1 MRKTVSEMVDN
12 WNDRR
17 RRGDQSRVA
26 RQTGYS
32 RGHISNMLNG
42 RARLEPSVARNLDRI
57 SSRRT
62 SNYELAVRHGMTI
75 RQVERE
81 FAR

>member
-1 MRKTVSEMVDN
+1 MRKTISEMVDN

-32 RGHISNMLNG
+32 VSHVSNMLNG
-42 RARLEPSVARNLDRI
+42 RRRLEPSVARSLDRI

-62 SNYELAVRHGMTI
+62 SNYTLAQRHNMPVS
-75 RQVERE
+75 RVERE